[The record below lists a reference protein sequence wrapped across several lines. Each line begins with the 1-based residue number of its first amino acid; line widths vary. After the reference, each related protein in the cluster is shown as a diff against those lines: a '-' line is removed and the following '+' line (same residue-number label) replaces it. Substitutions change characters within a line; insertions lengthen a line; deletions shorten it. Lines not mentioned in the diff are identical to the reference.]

1 MASSEPQRRHFESGQ
16 AAVEAAL
23 CMPLVVFLVLG
34 SLQLFMLLQG
44 RILAQVAVY
53 RAVRAGSLNHGSCQA
68 MTHSALVTMLP
79 TVTSTTT
86 GAKLA
91 KAFEDRQRNYLRVSG
106 SRGELFTEGPMVEI
120 VRESPDVAWVRG
132 LDEGEDLL
140 FDVPTD
146 SAAELRRRTLEIRM
160 VAWYYMRIPFADWV
174 MSRMFLAHF
183 NLKNYEKAN
192 PLNPTQAKTS
202 WWNDDAVELG
212 ADEWPGGDL
221 GERMLRW
228 SGNGHYLF
236 PIQVHAAMR
245 MMTPV
250 KAENFQG
257 GAACSLHGF

>member
-1 MASSEPQRRHFESGQ
+1 MASSQSQRRKSESGQ

-68 MTHSALVTMLP
+68 MTHAALVTMLP
-79 TVTSTTT
+79 TVTSTNT

-91 KAFEDRQRNYLRVSG
+91 KAFGDRERNHLRVSG
-106 SRGELFTEGPMVEI
+106 SKGELFTDGPMVEI

-132 LDEGEDLL
+132 LDGDEDLL
-140 FDVPTD
+140 FDAPTD
-146 SAAELRRRTLEIRM
+146 SAVELRRRTLEIRM

-183 NLKNYEKAN
+183 HLRNYDRAN
-192 PLNPTQAKTS
+192 PLNPAQGKTD
-202 WWNDDAVELG
+202 WWNDTDVELG
-212 ADEWPGGDL
+212 ADGWPGGDL
-221 GERMLRW
+221 GDRMVKW
-228 SGNGHYLF
+228 SGQGHYLF

-257 GAACSLHGF
+257 GAGCSLHGF